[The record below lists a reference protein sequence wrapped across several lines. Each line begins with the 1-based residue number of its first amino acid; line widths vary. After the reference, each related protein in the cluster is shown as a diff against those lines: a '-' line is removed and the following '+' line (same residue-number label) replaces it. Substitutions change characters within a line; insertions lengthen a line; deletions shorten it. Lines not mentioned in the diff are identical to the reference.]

1 MKIIF
6 VATLALFAVGVM
18 AASPF
23 QLPGEL
29 SQTAKTAVGL
39 ALSTDY
45 AGAYREIQKVGAKN
59 PGASCVLRNI
69 VRLTEFDD
77 LGDTAVLASAAAEL
91 SKCKAYGAWDVLREF
106 ELGYA
111 QTALGHS
118 IKGALETRSA
128 AKKFEDSDD
137 PDAQAI
143 YAIYAYYVEDGFSFL
158 PFVSDDR
165 EAYLKLLNAQSEK
178 SELFWALFATPLV
191 WMHYDRGEFE
201 KALNVV
207 ERSLAKAPGNPVF
220 LQMKADMLYK
230 LRRFEEAAKIYEKS
244 AEDYL
249 KRSGKSVRYWCAVG
263 NLARI
268 YLDSGD
274 VSAAKRYAEMF
285 SSPDYAKWEKW
296 MPQSLVKDLKKK
308 DLYGK

>member
-1 MKIIF
+1 
-6 VATLALFAVGVM
+6 M
-18 AASPF
+18 AAFVCNLWADSPF
-23 QLPGEL
+23 RLPGEL
-29 SQTAKTAVGL
+29 SQTAKNAVEL
-39 ALSTDY
+39 ALATDY
-45 AGAYREIQKVGAKN
+45 AGAYREIQKVGTKN

-77 LGDTAVLASAAAEL
+77 LGDSAVLASAAAEL
-91 SKCKAYGAWDVLREF
+91 SECKAYGAWDVLREF

-111 QTALGHS
+111 QTSLGHS
-118 IKGALETRSA
+118 FKGALGTRRA
-128 AKKFEDSDD
+128 AKKFENSED

-165 EAYLKLLNAQSEK
+165 DAYLKLLNAQSEK

-191 WMHYDRGEFE
+191 WMHYDREEFD
-201 KALNVV
+201 KALKVV
-207 ERSLAKAPGNPVF
+207 ERSLVKAPGNPVF

-244 AEDYL
+244 AETYL
-249 KRSGKSVRYWCAVG
+249 KRSGKSVRYWCAIG

-268 YLDSGD
+268 YLDSGNA
-274 VSAAKRYAEMF
+274 SAAKRYAEMF
-285 SSPDYAKWEKW
+285 SSPEYAKWEKW